1 MREIVVVGCAG
12 IRRPNVGPSQSAAQ
26 IRLRA
31 VSADHENDS
40 VRDSV
45 IRAAVGAE
53 RAGLMASQ
61 ESVLRVRA
69 GTTMTPEDLAQ
80 LDVLCSW
87 AEQRLPDLETHLRRF
102 AEVINVSATTGADQ
116 GAALLRSTR
125 QS

>member
-1 MREIVVVGCAG
+1 
-12 IRRPNVGPSQSAAQ
+12 
-26 IRLRA
+26 

-116 GAALLRSTR
+116 GAALLRSTATELDAR
-125 QS
+125 GASSGSSDQHIRRGERDAAD